1 MNQDTLNEL
10 HRIELDLLA
19 RFTDICNS
27 ENIIYYIIGGTLLG
41 AVRHG
46 GFIPWDDDVDI
57 AVPRDDYYRLI
68 RVMHKVENE
77 EIGMQYYKDDP
88 SLYFYPIKII
98 SKKYKVT
105 DPRSADGYGYP
116 WLDILPID
124 GFPDGKIRSSVF
136 HFRMSFN
143 RMLLGLHYIDR
154 IRAIKRPWYQ
164 QAAIAVG
171 RKTQIGRLIDPTKVK
186 DRIDHL
192 LSSHRIE
199 DCEQAGTCM
208 GAYFFK
214 EFVPKDYFGSGVP
227 VRFDTLELNA
237 PEQID
242 AYLTHMYGD
251 YLTLPPEEKR
261 KPEHSLE
268 LIER

>member
-19 RFTDICNS
+19 RFIDICNS
-27 ENIIYYIIGGTLLG
+27 ENITYYIIGGTLLG

-68 RVMHKVENE
+68 RVMRRAEDD

-88 SLYFYPIKII
+88 SLYFYPVKII
-98 SKKYKVT
+98 NKKYKVT
-105 DPRSADGYGYP
+105 DLRSADGYGHP

-124 GFPDGKIRSSVF
+124 GLPDGKLRSSFF
-136 HFRMSFN
+136 HSRMSFY
-143 RMLLGLHYIDR
+143 RLLLGLHYIDR
-154 IRAIKRPWYQ
+154 IRTIKRPWYQ
-164 QAAIAVG
+164 QLAISVG
-171 RKTQIGRLIDPTKVK
+171 RKTQIGRLIDPTAVK
-186 DRIDHL
+186 DRIDRL
-192 LSSHRIE
+192 LSSHRID
-199 DCEQAGTCM
+199 DCGYIGTCM

-214 EFVPKDYFGSGVP
+214 EFVPKDYFGDGASVY
-227 VRFDTLELNA
+227 FDGIELNA

-251 YLTLPPEEKR
+251 YLTLPPVEKR
-261 KPEHSLE
+261 RPEHNLE
-268 LIER
+268 LIEQ